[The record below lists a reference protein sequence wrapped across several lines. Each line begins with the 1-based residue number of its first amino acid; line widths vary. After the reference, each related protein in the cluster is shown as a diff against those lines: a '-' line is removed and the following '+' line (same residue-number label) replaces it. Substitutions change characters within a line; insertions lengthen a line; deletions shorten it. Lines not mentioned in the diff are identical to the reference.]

1 VVGLAVVVLLLQE
14 EVLVCAVG
22 SESDGRNAQAGEE
35 ALEAVPPGEGA
46 SITPGLAKK
55 EVNMKFN
62 SCLDDRLIES
72 VLASPGIPLSVD
84 RGRRGR
90 SLELGDI
97 EAGGVSGWHDCVCD
111 KEMRGEREAGG
122 ERKESRVKPQK
133 AKDVKPERCAWQNGW
148 ALYPIRSGIA
158 LPPFEGRN

>member
-1 VVGLAVVVLLLQE
+1 VVGLDVVVLLLQE

-22 SESDGRNAQAGEE
+22 SESDGRNAEAGEE
-35 ALEAVPPGEGA
+35 ALEAVPPGEGT
-46 SITPGLAKK
+46 SIAPGLAKK
-55 EVNMKFN
+55 EVSMKFN
-62 SCLDDRLIES
+62 SCLDDRVIES

-97 EAGGVSGWHDCVCD
+97 EAGGVSGWHDCGCD
-111 KEMRGEREAGG
+111 EEMRGEREAEGK
-122 ERKESRVKPQK
+122 RKESRVKPQK

-148 ALYPIRSGIA
+148 TLYPIRSGIA

>member
-1 VVGLAVVVLLLQE
+1 VVVLLLQE
-14 EVLVCAVG
+14 EMLVCAVG
-22 SESDGRNAQAGEE
+22 RESDGCNTQTGEE
-35 ALEAVPPGEGA
+35 ALEAVPPRERTTVA
-46 SITPGLAKK
+46 PGLARK
-55 EVNMKFN
+55 EVSMKFN
-62 SCLDDRLIES
+62 SCLDGRLIKS

-97 EAGGVSGWHDCVCD
+97 EAGWVSGWHDCGCD

-122 ERKESRVKPQK
+122 RRKESRVKPQK

-148 ALYPIRSGIA
+148 TLYPIRSWIA

>member
-1 VVGLAVVVLLLQE
+1 MVGLAVVVLLLEE

-22 SESDGRNAQAGEE
+22 SESDGRNAQTGEE
-35 ALEAVPPGEGA
+35 ALKAVPPGEGA
-46 SITPGLAKK
+46 RVAPGLTKK

-62 SCLDDRLIES
+62 ACLDGRLIGS

-97 EAGGVSGWHDCVCD
+97 KAGGVSGWHDCGCD
-111 KEMRGEREAGG
+111 EEIRGEREAGG
-122 ERKESRVKPQK
+122 RRKESRVKPQK
-133 AKDVKPERCAWQNGW
+133 AKDVRPERCAWQNGW
-148 ALYPIRSGIA
+148 TLYPIRRGIA
-158 LPPFEGRN
+158 LPPFEGRT